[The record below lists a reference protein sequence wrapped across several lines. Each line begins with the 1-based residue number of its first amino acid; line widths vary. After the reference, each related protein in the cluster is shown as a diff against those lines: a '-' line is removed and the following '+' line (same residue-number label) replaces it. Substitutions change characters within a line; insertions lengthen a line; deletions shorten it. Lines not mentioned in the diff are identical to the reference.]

1 MNSIESRLAE
11 LGIAL
16 PQPPKPI
23 ANYVPYVLAG
33 GLLTVSGQIPIK
45 DGQLMYPGKLGDEVD
60 IEQGQMAA
68 RLALVNL
75 LAQVKIACDGDLGRV
90 VRVVRLG
97 GFIAA
102 TSNFSGHAQ
111 VMNGASD
118 LIVDIFGEPGKHAR
132 STVGVSSLP
141 VNAAVEIE
149 GLFQI
154 R

>member
-23 ANYVPYVLAG
+23 ANYLPYVLAG

-102 TSNFSGHAQ
+102 TGNFSGHAQ